1 MQVAV
6 LQLWVI
12 AARSAV
18 PHLGMLFGYSPH
30 ACPGFHTK
38 ETRAHGGGVC
48 MQISSNRGNVGQGCI
63 PKDED
68 CWVYCREHLP
78 SSADTASREPFCS
91 RVSGAVS
98 ALLAEQV
105 SV

>member
-1 MQVAV
+1 MQVAI

-12 AARSAV
+12 TAHCAV
-18 PHLGMLFGYSPH
+18 PHLGMLFGYYPH

-38 ETRAHGGGVC
+38 ETRAHGGRVF
-48 MQISSNRGNVGQGCI
+48 MQISSNRGNAGQGCI

-78 SSADTASREPFCS
+78 SSADTASREPSFR
-91 RVSGAVS
+91 RVSGALS